1 MGDVKIPRPD
11 ASTDQ
16 LRIGRLTKAHGLKGA
31 LKVEM
36 YTDDP
41 DKRFAPGAA
50 FTLQVPTSSPWH
62 GRTLTLVELRWYNGQ
77 PVAFFEGVTD
87 REGAESLVKAILWID
102 RDPAEEPEDDAWYDF
117 QLVGLRAMRDGEE
130 IGVVTR
136 IDHFPAQ
143 DLLTIRVGE
152 RDVLVPFVAAIVP
165 TVDVAAGT
173 IVLTPP
179 AGLLEDLPD
188 EAVDAPAEPATAET
202 SSEPGS
208 EPHRDEA

>member
-50 FTLQVPTSSPWH
+50 FTLQVPTTSPWH
-62 GRTLTLVELRWYNGQ
+62 GKTLALVELRWYNGQ

-143 DLLTIRVGE
+143 DLLTIRVGD

-188 EAVDAPAEPATAET
+188 DAAGAPTEPATAEA
-202 SSEPGS
+202 SSEPA
-208 EPHRDEA
+208 PKRDEA